1 MNKLRFA
8 SDREND
14 GTEEVVEKNLHN
26 RGIYRIEGES
36 ITRDD

>member
-14 GTEEVVEKNLHN
+14 GTEEVEKNLHN